1 LRIIL
6 TLHLNIIVI
15 FDLIFLLFLIFP
27 AFPLFFSLFLFFV
40 ARPFPEKLLFLV
52 CVLVVAVVPVVLLL
66 VFAGLFLHRYDVDLE
81 RQLSK
86 DLMLRSFNVVLIAFQ
101 GVSKLFKDAM
111 HCSNGFSYGFDLNLR
126 PFELF

>member
-1 LRIIL
+1 
-6 TLHLNIIVI
+6 
-15 FDLIFLLFLIFP
+15 
-27 AFPLFFSLFLFFV
+27 
-40 ARPFPEKLLFLV
+40 
-52 CVLVVAVVPVVLLL
+52 VAVVPVVLLL
-66 VFAGLFLHRYDVDLE
+66 FYNLDVVLGLFLHRYDVDLE